1 MKNYELIHEVYDL
14 CNGKPDSQIS
24 EVQTDDLDVYMK
36 DQDVYK
42 RQLHAYK
49 LEVPEIEGKLAVL
62 SDKKFTANV
71 PELFYKIIKAEQ
83 LEESYHENLG

>member
-36 DQDVYK
+36 DHISRAATCEKTTADNGAVIY
-42 RQLHAYK
+42 
-49 LEVPEIEGKLAVL
+49 EVMTNGLKERYTFTEI
-62 SDKKFTANV
+62 
-71 PELFYKIIKAEQ
+71 
-83 LEESYHENLG
+83 